1 MLLKTFNYLF
11 LVRLYCFKQA
21 CRAPVDQ
28 NKIMKKILFTKMHGL
43 GNDFVIIDARERDC
57 PLTPAEICRIA
68 DRHHGIGFDQ
78 LIRLELPTSTDA
90 NIFMRIF
97 NADGSE
103 SGACG
108 NAARCVAARL
118 MTEMGE
124 KTATIETIS
133 GILDAW
139 YVRKNLVAVNMGVA
153 HSKWDKIPLSEAV
166 DTLHLDI
173 SVGPL
178 KDPVAVNIGN
188 PHAVFFVKN
197 VDHIALEKYGYKVE
211 NHPLY
216 PERTNVE
223 IVQVL
228 SRDCLRVKVWERG
241 CGITLASGSC
251 AAAAL
256 VGANRRGLV
265 DKKASVIMDGG
276 ALELEWGSNNCV
288 IQIGPYAEVFS
299 GTLLFE
305 ELETKL

>member
-1 MLLKTFNYLF
+1 
-11 LVRLYCFKQA
+11 
-21 CRAPVDQ
+21 
-28 NKIMKKILFTKMHGL
+28 MKKILFTKMHGL

-68 DRHHGIGFDQ
+68 DRRRGIGFDQ
-78 LIRLELPTSTDA
+78 LIKLELPTSTDA
-90 NIFMRIF
+90 NVFMRIF

-103 SGACG
+103 SEACG
-108 NAARCVAARL
+108 NASRCVAARL
-118 MTEMGE
+118 MTEMGQE
-124 KTATIETIS
+124 TATIETIS

-139 YVRKNLVAVNMGVA
+139 YTAKNLIAINMGVA
-153 HSKWDKIPLSEAV
+153 HSNWDKIPLSEEV

-173 SVGPL
+173 NVGPL
-178 KDPVAVNIGN
+178 EDPVAVNVGN

-197 VDHIALEKYGYKVE
+197 VDDIPLEKYGFNIE

-223 IVQVL
+223 IAQVI
-228 SRDCLRVKVWERG
+228 SRDCLRLRVWERG
-241 CGITLASGSC
+241 AGITLASGSC

-256 VGANRRGLV
+256 VAANRRGLL
-265 DKKASVIMDGG
+265 DRKASIIMDGG
-276 ALELEWGSNNCV
+276 TLAVEWADNNCV

-305 ELETKL
+305 GLETKL